1 MRMRTVRA
9 GPGAAGPY
17 CGAMTVT
24 RTIRS
29 NAGVRVG
36 ALVQMLEEEGVQVD
50 WDRRQEQ
57 RGIDYS
63 TDIQQAI
70 VTLTVMGAPA
80 AIKVAVDR
88 FRKRFPKATAEIVDE
103 AEPEGQGH

>member
-1 MRMRTVRA
+1 
-9 GPGAAGPY
+9 
-17 CGAMTVT
+17 MTVT

-36 ALVQMLEEEGVQVD
+36 ALVQMLEEEGAQVD
-50 WDRRQEQ
+50 WDPPQER

-70 VTLTVMGAPA
+70 VTLTVMGTPA

-88 FRKRFPKATAEIVDE
+88 FRKRFPKATTEIDDDDE
-103 AEPEGQGH
+103 PDGEGKNQP